1 MSGDWPP
8 EWDDPEEEFPS
19 GAEQQDATGS
29 AGIGEAQLAEV
40 TAYLVSVPAPV
51 MPDAVAARI
60 SAALAA
66 EAAARAANST
76 PAADGTQAG
85 DGTRAANGTR
95 AGDGTQAEAAAA
107 EGGTGA
113 GATADGGR
121 TLGTPPARAR
131 VRRHGGGA
139 RGHHGFRSIPVKAVT
154 SVMAGLVVIAGIG
167 YGISRTN
174 GSTDSSSSAAS
185 GSASENTFA
194 AAAPE
199 ASSASSA
206 AASSA
211 AGAGSHG
218 ISPQFVVTASGTKYQ
233 AATLASQVRA
243 RLSHPPVASSPVAS
257 NGGPSSVPGPSGTSS
272 VPAAG
277 ASKTAAVG
285 VAHAPTTA
293 LRACVLHLT
302 GGQPPRFVDR
312 ATYQGDP
319 AYVIVTSNHVWVVGL
334 GCTTA
339 NEELI
344 TSVALGS

>member
-8 EWDDPEEEFPS
+8 EWDDPEEDFPS

-29 AGIGEAQLAEV
+29 AEMGEARLAEV

-206 AASSA
+206 SASSA

>member
-8 EWDDPEEEFPS
+8 EWDDPEEDFPS
-19 GAEQQDATGS
+19 GAEQQDATSS
-29 AGIGEAQLAEV
+29 AEMGEARLAEV

-167 YGISRTN
+167 YGISRTS

-206 AASSA
+206 SASSA

>member
-8 EWDDPEEEFPS
+8 EWDDPEEDFPS

-29 AGIGEAQLAEV
+29 AEMGEARLAEV

-66 EAAARAANST
+66 EAAARAANGT
-76 PAADGTQAG
+76 PAA
-85 DGTRAANGTR
+85 
-95 AGDGTQAEAAAA
+95 
-107 EGGTGA
+107 GA
-113 GATADGGR
+113 IADSGR
-121 TLGTPPARAR
+121 TLGAPTARAR

-139 RGHHGFRSIPVKAVT
+139 RGHHGFRSIPIKAVT
-154 SVMAGLVVIAGIG
+154 SVMAGLIAIAGIG
-167 YGISRTN
+167 YGISRTS
-174 GSTDSSSSAAS
+174 GSNSSSSAAS
-185 GSASENTFA
+185 GAASENTFA
-194 AAAPE
+194 ATAPE
-199 ASSASSA
+199 ASS

-211 AGAGSHG
+211 AGAGSLG

-257 NGGPSSVPGPSGTSS
+257 NGSPSSVPGPSGTSS

-277 ASKTAAVG
+277 TSKTAAAG

-293 LRACVLHLT
+293 LRECVLHLT

-319 AYVIVTSNHVWVVGL
+319 AYVIATPNHVWVVGL

>member
-66 EAAARAANST
+66 EAAARAAN
-76 PAADGTQAG
+76 GTQ
-85 DGTRAANGTR
+85 TANDART
-95 AGDGTQAEAAAA
+95 GDGTQAADGTRTGGGTGAEAAAA
-107 EGGTGA
+107 KGGTGA
-113 GATADGGR
+113 GATADSGR

-139 RGHHGFRSIPVKAVT
+139 SGHHGFRSIPIKAVT

-167 YGISRTN
+167 YGISRTSGPAYSN
-174 GSTDSSSSAAS
+174 SGPAYSGSSSA

-194 AAAPE
+194 AAAP
-199 ASSASSA
+199 AASSA
-206 AASSA
+206 ASASSA
-211 AGAGSHG
+211 AGAGSLG

-233 AATLASQVRA
+233 AATLASQVRT
-243 RLSHPPVASSPVAS
+243 RLSHSPVAS

-277 ASKTAAVG
+277 ASKTAAAG

-319 AYVIVTSNHVWVVGL
+319 AYVIATSNHVWVVGL

-339 NEELI
+339 DEELV